1 MFQMYPSNFNFL
13 LKNSVANHQNFKL
26 HPFFQLPTIK
36 ISKQPKNFY
45 YSILATSPQINS
57 YSQSHLYYSKTTH
70 YSRRSLLLNLQFV
83 IRIHVH
89 DYPVRQTRLPGTAN
103 TITRYGKHDYPVR
116 QPRLRM
122 GANVEYASNHYSLP
136 SHYITRERIAY
147 YDYYILHSYHFIFF
161 LGIVQRVFR
170 IKICGFFALY
180 NF

>member
-57 YSQSHLYYSKTTH
+57 YSQSHLYYSKTTQC
-70 YSRRSLLLNLQFV
+70 SRHSLLLNPQLV

-89 DYPVRQTRLPGTAN
+89 NYPVRQPRLPGTAN
-103 TITRYGKHDYPVR
+103 TIIRYGKHDYPVR
-116 QPRLRM
+116 QPRLPGTTTKITR
-122 GANVEYASNHYSLP
+122 YDNHDY
-136 SHYITRERIAY
+136 TRERTSNMLVTTLFPHTTY
-147 YDYYILHSYHFIFF
+147 T
-161 LGIVQRVFR
+161 GE
-170 IKICGFFALY
+170 
-180 NF
+180 